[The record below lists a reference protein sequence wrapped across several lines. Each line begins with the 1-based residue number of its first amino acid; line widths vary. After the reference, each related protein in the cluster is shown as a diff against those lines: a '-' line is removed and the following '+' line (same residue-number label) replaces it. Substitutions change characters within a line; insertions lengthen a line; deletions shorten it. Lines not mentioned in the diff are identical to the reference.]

1 MAPYAIFYAA
11 AIGTL
16 RSLILQSPVQA
27 QSLLRIDQVAERVQ
41 YGRSS
46 IWAMVK
52 AGTFPAPV
60 KLSRRCT
67 RWTNVQ
73 VDEWIR
79 QRIHP
84 GGSK

>member
-1 MAPYAIFYAA
+1 M
-11 AIGTL
+11 
-16 RSLILQSPVQA
+16 SLGVACNRLFKEVELQSTVQA
-27 QSLLRIDQVAERVQ
+27 QALLRIDQVAERVQ

-73 VDEWIR
+73 VDEWIQ
-79 QRIHP
+79 QRIHHEA
-84 GGSK
+84 GR

>member
-1 MAPYAIFYAA
+1 MEVE
-11 AIGTL
+11 
-16 RSLILQSPVQA
+16 LQSTVQA
-27 QSLLRIDQVAERVQ
+27 QALLRIDQVAERVQ

-52 AGTFPAPV
+52 AGTVPAPT

-73 VDEWIR
+73 VDEWIQ
-79 QRIHP
+79 QRIHS
-84 GGSK
+84 GSSK

>member
-1 MAPYAIFYAA
+1 M
-11 AIGTL
+11 
-16 RSLILQSPVQA
+16 SLGVACNRLFKEVELQSPVQA
-27 QSLLRIDQVAERVQ
+27 QALLRIDQVAERVQ

-73 VDEWIR
+73 VDEWIQ
-79 QRIHP
+79 QRIHHEA
-84 GGSK
+84 GR